1 MVGFGADSH
10 MGQLMRQNLD
20 GIGHPEPGIH
30 GNEDSP
36 VIPKFC
42 EAISL
47 SPSSSGG
54 ISGSSSA
61 LHSLPG
67 YRFLNA
73 CQTNENGSFTNGFSI
88 FYHASS

>member
-10 MGQLMRQNLD
+10 MGQFMRQNLD

-47 SPSSSGG
+47 FTV
-54 ISGSSSA
+54 IVRRDLREQFCAA
-61 LHSLPG
+61 LFAWIQVLERLPD
-67 YRFLNA
+67 
-73 CQTNENGSFTNGFSI
+73 
-88 FYHASS
+88 